1 MDRTAMN
8 RPRRQPRAIAQP
20 LAARTIRDF
29 AADWRRW
36 TPAERF
42 AARLVLLLAAACLA
56 RAILA
61 G

>member
-1 MDRTAMN
+1 M
-8 RPRRQPRAIAQP
+8 RRDA
-20 LAARTIRDF
+20 

-42 AARLVLLLAAACLA
+42 AARLALLLAAACLA
-56 RAILA
+56 RILLAA

>member
-1 MDRTAMN
+1 MLPATTDRSV
-8 RPRRQPRAIAQP
+8 RQPRA
-20 LAARTIRDF
+20 LARMRRDA

-42 AARLVLLLAAACLA
+42 AARLALLLAAACLA
-56 RAILA
+56 RILLAA

>member
-1 MDRTAMN
+1 MN